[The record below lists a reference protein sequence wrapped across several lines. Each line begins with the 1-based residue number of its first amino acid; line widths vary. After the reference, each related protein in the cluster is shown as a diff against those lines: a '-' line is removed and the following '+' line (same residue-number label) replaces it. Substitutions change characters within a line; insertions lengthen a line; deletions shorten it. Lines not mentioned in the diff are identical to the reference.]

1 MVQAMIDGGV
11 THVYGIPGGYTI
23 KVFEA
28 IRDASGID
36 AVLAPSEQIAACM
49 ADMHGRI
56 TRRPAVL
63 SGQGA
68 FIAGTGSFGIME
80 AYLSGTPMVIVTEMT
95 DHGIAQHNATQ
106 SITGDYASVDL
117 PAILRAMT
125 KFTTVATTPNE
136 AVHGVQ
142 LALHHATRR
151 PSRSGG
157 GDRPPRGLLRHGR
170 PCEPP
175 ELRAPVRVHEL
186 VPAPPTAGV
195 IATVASRL
203 RDAKLPVIVAGN
215 GTHHCYEQLDML
227 ARRAAAPVV
236 TTQKARGVLAD
247 SHPWAGGML
256 GGFGSPIA
264 YELLRRGRHGAGAGL
279 TVESGRHDD
288 GVIRDLLGRSP
299 EHRAGRLRRRAPRAG
314 DPRID
319 GNRVG
324 RARVPRHA
332 AARDRRPRIHR
343 RQPMGKPQSRRAS
356 IDDETELA
364 VSSSPMR
371 PQRVVGV
378 LNGLLTDRHR
388 VVLDAGNNRIFHYRY
403 LQMPAPGR
411 LHMCGGHLG
420 MGWGPSAALV
430 AALLRPDDRILSIVG
445 DGGMQMAL
453 PTLAFAAA
461 HHLPITFIVMNNGVL
476 GNVLDAQKAGRYAVD
491 LPAIDYAAVAQAFG
505 LLLPPRRQRRGIR
518 RRGPVADRVAGP
530 ALIEVMT
537 DPGESSGQ
545 PTRSRLPARRRR
557 RARAALRS
565 GELALE
571 PRPRPVCRRRSQ
583 D

>member
-1 MVQAMIDGGV
+1 MSLEPAPAAQAMVRAMIDGGV

-28 IRDASGID
+28 IRDADGID

-56 TRRPAVL
+56 TGRPAVL

-136 AVHGVQ
+136 AVHGIQ
-142 LALHHATRR
+142 LALHHAM
-151 PSRSGG
+151 S
-157 GDRPPRGLLRHGR
+157 GR
-170 PCEPP
+170 PGPTAVIGRLDAFYGTTDP
-175 ELRAPVRVHEL
+175 TGHPSYRDTIRVHERA
-186 VPAPPTAGV
+186 PARPTPGV
-195 IATVASRL
+195 IASVASRL

-215 GTHHCYEQLDML
+215 GTHGCYDQIGAL
-227 ARRAAAPVV
+227 AQRAAAPVV

-247 SHPWAGGML
+247 QHPWAGGML
-256 GGFGSPIA
+256 GAFGSPTA
-264 YELLRRGRHGAGAGL
+264 YGLLRQADMVLVLGSRLNPADTL
-279 TVESGRHDD
+279 MESPEIFSVDRQTIVQVDCVPEH
-288 GVIRDLLGRSP
+288 LGRAIPVTKGIVSDVREFLDALLP
-299 EHRAGRLRRRAPRAG
+299 EIGVDEATVDSRWECLEALR
-314 DPRID
+314 
-319 GNRVG
+319 
-324 RARVPRHA
+324 
-332 AARDRRPRIHR
+332 
-343 RQPMGKPQSRRAS
+343 ST
-356 IDDETELA
+356 IDDEAA
-364 VSSSPMR
+364 VALSSSPLR

-378 LNGLLTDRHR
+378 LNDLLTDRHR
-388 VVLDAGNNRIFHYRY
+388 IVLDAGNNRIFHYRY
-403 LQMPAPGR
+403 LRMPTPGR
-411 LHMCGGHLG
+411 VHMCGGHLG
-420 MGWGPSAALV
+420 MGWGPSAALA
-430 AALLRPDDRILSIVG
+430 AALLRPDGRVLSIVG

-453 PTLAFAAA
+453 PALAFASA
-461 HHLPITFIVMNNGVL
+461 HQLPITFVVMNNGVL

-491 LPAIDYAAVAQAFG
+491 LPAIDYTAVAQAFG
-505 LLLPPRRQRRGIR
+505 LSARRVETDAAFDDAVR
-518 RRGPVADRVAGP
+518 VADHLDGP

-545 PTRSRLPARRRR
+545 LRVRR
-557 RARAALRS
+557 
-565 GELALE
+565 
-571 PRPRPVCRRRSQ
+571 
-583 D
+583 

>member
-1 MVQAMIDGGV
+1 MVRALIDGGV

-28 IRDASGID
+28 IRDIDGID

-49 ADMHGRI
+49 ADMHGRL
-56 TRRPAVL
+56 TSRPAVL

-142 LALHHATRR
+142 LAMHHAT
-151 PSRSGG
+151 S
-157 GDRPPRGLLRHGR
+157 GR
-170 PCEPP
+170 PGPAAVIGRLDGFYGTP
-175 ELRAPVRVHEL
+175 DPSAHPNYGRTVRVQER
-186 VPAPPTAGV
+186 VPARPTPGV
-195 IATVASRL
+195 IAAVASRL

-215 GTHHCYEQLDML
+215 GTHGRYDEIDAL

-236 TTQKARGVLAD
+236 TTQKARGVIAD

-256 GGFGSPIA
+256 GGFGSPTA
-264 YELLRRGRHGAGAGL
+264 YALLRQADVVLVLGSRLNPADTL
-279 TVESGRHDD
+279 MESPEIFSVDRQTIMQVDCIAEH
-288 GVIRDLLGRSP
+288 LGRAIPVSTGIVSDMREFLDALLP
-299 EHRAGRLRRRAPRAG
+299 EIG
-314 DPRID
+314 
-319 GNRVG
+319 V
-324 RARVPRHA
+324 
-332 AARDRRPRIHR
+332 
-343 RQPMGKPQSRRAS
+343 
-356 IDDETELA
+356 DETTVDDRWNRLESLRSSVDDDTTLA
-364 VSSSPMR
+364 VPSSPLR

-378 LNGLLTDRHR
+378 LNDLLTDRHR

-403 LQMPAPGR
+403 LRMPAAGR

-420 MGWGPSAALV
+420 MGWGPSAALA
-430 AALLRPDDRILSIVG
+430 AALLRPEDRVLSIVG

-461 HHLPITFIVMNNGVL
+461 HRLPLTFIVMNNGVL

-491 LPAIDYAAVAQAFG
+491 LPPIDYSAVAQAFG
-505 LLLPPRRQRRGIR
+505 LSARRVDTDAAFDDAVR
-518 RRGPVADRVAGP
+518 VADHLDGP

-537 DPGESSGQ
+537 DPRESSGQ
-545 PTRSRLPARRRR
+545 
-557 RARAALRS
+557 LRIR
-565 GELALE
+565 G
-571 PRPRPVCRRRSQ
+571 
-583 D
+583 